1 MHAHTHT
8 HISSPQSQA
17 PIHKEPELQIC
28 PKFKRPLSGTPVDTS
43 RGQSTADVAGI
54 REVEAG
60 MPQRAASVI
69 KARDN
74 EDLT

>member
-1 MHAHTHT
+1 MHA

-17 PIHKEPELQIC
+17 PIHKEPEL
-28 PKFKRPLSGTPVDTS
+28 GTPVDTS
-43 RGQSTADVAGI
+43 PGQSTADVAGI

-69 KARDN
+69 KARDATVQ
-74 EDLT
+74 D